1 MGDMKY
7 MLMMHTGQDM
17 NEGMLSWSPQDVK
30 NHIEFQ
36 RRLDQELQDNGE
48 LVFNEGLSFPDQAR
62 IVRSDGTGV
71 PAVTDGPFPES
82 KEFIIGFWIVDCATP
97 ERAYEIAARA
107 SAAPGSGGVPLNIPI
122 EVRPIPGGP
131 SADV

>member
-1 MGDMKY
+1 MKY

-36 RRLDQELQDNGE
+36 RRLDQDLLESGE
-48 LVFNEGLSFPDQAR
+48 LVFNEGLAFPDQAR
-62 IVRSDGTGV
+62 IVRSDGTGA

-82 KEFIIGFWIVDCATP
+82 KEFLIGFWIVDCDTP

-107 SAAPGSGGVPLNIPI
+107 SAAPGRGGVPLGIPI

-131 SADV
+131 PADA